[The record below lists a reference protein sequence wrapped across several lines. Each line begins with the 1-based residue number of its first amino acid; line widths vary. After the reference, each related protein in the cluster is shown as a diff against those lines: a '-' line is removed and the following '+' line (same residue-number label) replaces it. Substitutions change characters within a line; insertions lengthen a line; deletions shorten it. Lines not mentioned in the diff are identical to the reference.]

1 MIAEPAGAAD
11 QALLNPGNVFRR
23 QFNAQIAARDHNP
36 VRDLKD
42 LIEFRTERRVKT
54 RVVTSDHM
62 ISDLLC
68 YEPGQGTPEHHHIGE
83 DEVFYVI
90 EGSGTITNDG
100 EAIDVEAK
108 SVVFSPAES
117 RRAVPSRSPPP

>member
-1 MIAEPAGAAD
+1 MIS
-11 QALLNPGNVFRR
+11 Q
-23 QFNAQIAARDHNP
+23 
-36 VRDLKD
+36 DLKD

-100 EAIDVEAK
+100 EAIAVDEK

-117 RRAVPSRSPPP
+117 KHAIAADRGDRLVVLYVRSPGRPKKK